1 MIQRIEWFLIV
12 VIAVVSCALVLRT
25 APGREPFLASDSV
38 PASNSIQRV
47 AEQGA
52 SALGHDVRGFARVVR
67 AERARVLR
75 LAFEAGL
82 VEMSWQLR
90 HPSGFLVDFL
100 GSGRE
105 HYTATVDL
113 NGQLV
118 ELRSRPREAASGAVF
133 EGNPAEQE
141 LSRSIAVEA
150 YAAFWNRRLVR
161 GVNTDFGFRLTADGV
176 PERDGYLFE
185 WTSQPDPSG
194 RLAWKLSYLVRGGS
208 ILQFSIAPIALE
220 PLLAREREMESTF
233 EVLIVGVGV
242 IGIIGM
248 LYAAAVMILSLY
260 RARLPWSFV
269 ARVMILLGAILVL
282 DSIAGSRY
290 ANFRVALHSNL
301 PSIFS
306 QWIGAILVLMLAVSV
321 VAAGRATRVSAD
333 FRRWLGLEEFLRFRW
348 SKASVTR
355 SFLAAFL
362 VSPLWLGISYS
373 ILALSEGS
381 FAESVTL
388 HAVAIQLPPMAGIY
402 AARSLAVLI
411 VVTFAIPLVR
421 AHVRNRNA
429 QALLC
434 VLVAS
439 VGCVLAAIVEFP
451 VSALLVESVLHGT
464 LLVYAYRRFG
474 ALAAVLGGILSEPLA
489 RAFVFFERGEL
500 PIQLWGVAM
509 LVGGALFFSVVL
521 LLDVRNPNRA
531 EEQRLS
537 EEEFEALKRESE
549 RRLVTRRERL
559 LGEFA
564 LAQQAQQRMLPDH
577 PPSLPGF
584 EISSICVPAQQV
596 GGDLYD
602 YIKISDSRWALC
614 VADVSGK
621 GVSAA
626 LYMTM
631 VKGMLTAAAVE
642 RADLLAMVITLNEH
656 IYRVIEKRSFVTMML
671 AALDPVT
678 RKLEVLRAGHPPMLH
693 VRAEGSV
700 EFLASNGMGLGLAP
714 SGIFCRRLNT
724 AQVRLAPGDV
734 AVLYSD
740 GVNEAM
746 NRDREEFGE
755 DRLARVVS
763 SAVGETA
770 ESIRDRILASILE
783 FQAGVPVH
791 DDITIMVLR
800 CLHVSANQTAEV

>member
-12 VIAVVSCALVLRT
+12 IVAVISCALVIRT
-25 APGREPFLASDSV
+25 APDREPFPAGDSV
-38 PASNSIQRV
+38 PASSSIQRV

-52 SALGHDVRGFARVVR
+52 SALGHDLRGFARVVR

-82 VEMSWQLR
+82 VEPSWQLR

-105 HYTATVDL
+105 HFTATVDL

-118 ELRSRPREAASGAVF
+118 ELRSRPREAAVRTVF
-133 EGNPAEQE
+133 EGSPAEQA

-150 YAAFWNRRLVR
+150 YAAFWNRRIAR

-194 RLAWKLSYLVRGGS
+194 RLAWKLSYRIRGGS
-208 ILQFSIAPIALE
+208 ILQFSLAPVALE
-220 PLLAREREMESTF
+220 ALLAREREIERTF
-233 EVLIVGVGV
+233 EVLMAGAVV
-242 IGIIGM
+242 IGIIVM
-248 LYAAAVMILSLY
+248 LYAAALMILNLY

-269 ARVMILLGAILVL
+269 GRVAILLGAILVL
-282 DSIAGSRY
+282 DYLAGSRY
-290 ANFRVALHSNL
+290 ASFRVALHTSFS
-301 PSIFS
+301 SILS
-306 QWIGAILVLMLAVSV
+306 QFVGALLVLMLAISV

-333 FRRWLGLEEFLRFRW
+333 FRRWLGLEDYLRFRW

-373 ILALSEGS
+373 ILALSDGS

-388 HAVAIQLPPMAGIY
+388 NAVAIQLPPMAGIY
-402 AARSLAVLI
+402 ASRSLAILT
-411 VVTFAIPLVR
+411 VVTFGIPLVR
-421 AHVRNRNA
+421 ARVRNRNV
-429 QALLC
+429 QAVLC
-434 VLVAS
+434 VFVAS
-439 VGCVLAAIVEFP
+439 VGCTLAAIVEFP
-451 VSALLVESVLHGT
+451 VPALLVESVLHGT

-500 PIQLWGVAM
+500 PIQVWGVAM

-521 LLDVRNPNRA
+521 LLDIRNPNRA

-584 EISSICVPAQQV
+584 DISSICVPAQQV

-642 RADLLAMVITLNEH
+642 RADLLAMVTTLNEH

-678 RKLEVLRAGHPPMLH
+678 SKLEVLRAGHPPLLH

-700 EFLASNGMGLGLAP
+700 EFLSSNGMGLGLAP
-714 SGIFCRRLNT
+714 SGIFCRRLST
-724 AQVRLAPGDV
+724 AHVRLAPGDV

-755 DRLARVVS
+755 ERLARVVS
-763 SAVGETA
+763 SAVGEAA
-770 ESIRDRILASILE
+770 ETIRDRILSAILD

-791 DDITIMVLR
+791 DDITIVVLKSLNGR
-800 CLHVSANQTAEV
+800 AIQNAEA